1 MSKKIELLAEEYIK
15 HCYGNMSK
23 DLPQF
28 GEVKQA
34 FMVGVWQMLHIA
46 KDEDCNG
53 ETLDLIENEIR
64 AYQKIRM
71 EQLQDKQGEG

>member
-15 HCYGNMSK
+15 YCYGSMSK

-34 FMVGVWQMLHIA
+34 FMMGL
-46 KDEDCNG
+46 
-53 ETLDLIENEIR
+53 ENLR
-64 AYQKIRM
+64 
-71 EQLQDKQGEG
+71 